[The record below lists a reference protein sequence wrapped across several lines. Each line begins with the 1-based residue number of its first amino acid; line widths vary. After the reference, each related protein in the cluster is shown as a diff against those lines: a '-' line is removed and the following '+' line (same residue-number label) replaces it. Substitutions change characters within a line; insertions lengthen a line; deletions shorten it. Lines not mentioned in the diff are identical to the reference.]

1 MKPQILF
8 AFILLFGAG
17 CASNYQRAWDNAAGK
32 SAVIRSANSGNS
44 MNVPARWS
52 GTWLSEKSGH
62 KGTLRCILLPTE
74 NPDEI
79 HTWFDSTYAKVLR
92 FKMKSTFPTELAIT
106 PPTTIGG
113 TIESLR
119 FSGSDSLGIF
129 GVYEREGEISGD
141 TFRSS
146 YRAKHDHGVFEMRAA
161 D

>member
-1 MKPQILF
+1 MNRMKPQLLLVC
-8 AFILLFGAG
+8 ILLFGAG
-17 CASNYQRAWDNAAGK
+17 CASNYQRTWDNAAGK
-32 SAVIRSANSGNS
+32 SSVIRSSTGSS
-44 MNVPARWS
+44 MTVPARWS

-62 KGTLRCILLPTE
+62 NGTLRCILLPTE

-92 FKMKSTFPTELAIT
+92 FKMKSTFAAERTGSSPAS
-106 PPTTIGG
+106 G
-113 TIESLR
+113 LR

-129 GVYEREGEISGD
+129 GVYEREGEIVGD
-141 TFRSS
+141 SFRSS